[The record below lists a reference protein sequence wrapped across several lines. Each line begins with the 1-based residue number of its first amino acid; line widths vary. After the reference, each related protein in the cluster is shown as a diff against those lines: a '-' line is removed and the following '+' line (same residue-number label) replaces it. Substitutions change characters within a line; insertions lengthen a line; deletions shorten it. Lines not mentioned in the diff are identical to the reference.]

1 MSYLPHQVE
10 ASDKLLAVLR
20 KKGVALL
27 AGEMR
32 TGKTRSAIRVAE
44 TGKAQRILVVTKK
57 AAIAGWHSELKAV
70 KALKM
75 YTVTNYE
82 QVAKLEANYDLCI
95 VDESHAVGRAGKPT
109 QRFVALRK
117 LTYEVPL
124 ILLSGTPAVETHL
137 AYYYQFGLS
146 KWSPFA
152 KFKNFYDF
160 FRVWGEPSMM
170 RLHGRWVEQYKK
182 AKPEIME
189 QIRPHIVSLTQEQAG
204 IQFKAIDKVHK
215 VALSADT
222 RALISEIQDNKVAT
236 INGELV
242 GFDSDIK
249 ERVTVHQIETGA
261 VLIDEEIVE
270 LPNTEVVDY
279 IKETFGDSEGLA
291 LMAHFR
297 STREKLR
304 QHFPKATIYS
314 SVAHAEGVDLSGC
327 DHLVIVNTCYSGA
340 KHIQRR
346 DRVVNLN
353 RKTEA
358 VVHHI
363 VCDGGIS
370 PVVYNAVSRKHDF
383 NLKMY
388 RELRNEGTRRTAK
401 NN

>member
-1 MSYLPHQVE
+1 MSYLPHQIE
-10 ASDKLLAVLR
+10 ASDKLLATLR
-20 KKGVALL
+20 KLGVALL

-44 TGKAQRILVVTKK
+44 LSKAQNILVVTKK
-57 AAIAGWHSELKAV
+57 AAIPGWESELAAV
-70 KALKM
+70 GVHKS

-82 QVAKLEANYDLCI
+82 QCAKLKPEYDLCI

-109 QRFVALRK
+109 QRFKALRVI
-117 LTYEVPL
+117 TYDNPL
-124 ILLSGTPAVETHL
+124 ILLSGTPAVETQL

-152 KFKNFYDF
+152 KYKNFYDF
-160 FRVWGEPSMM
+160 FRDWGKPRLMK
-170 RLHGRWVEQYKK
+170 LHGRMVEMYSW
-182 AKPEIME
+182 AKPEIMNVLK
-189 QIRPHIVSLTQEQAG
+189 PHIVSLTQEQAG

-215 VALSADT
+215 VALSDET
-222 RALISEIQDNKVAT
+222 KALIIQIRDTKVAR
-236 INGELV
+236 INGELI
-242 GFDSDIK
+242 GFDSDMK
-249 ERVTVHQIETGA
+249 ERVAVHQIETGSLL
-261 VLIDEEIVE
+261 VDDEILE

-279 IKETFGDSEGLA
+279 IRETFGDSEGLA

-297 STREKLR
+297 STRTKLR

-327 DHLVIVNTCYSGA
+327 QHLVIVNTCYSGA

-363 VCDGGIS
+363 VCEGGIS
-370 PVVYNAVSRKHDF
+370 PAVYTAVSRKHDF

-388 RELRNEGTRRTAK
+388 RELA
-401 NN
+401 